1 MQAKEDYPLL
11 LKREISC
18 YVGLKKLCADKCFK
32 PDTEPHWSI
41 SFIQQAEK
49 GEEFC
54 FPSSGLLTLLAAKLS
69 YGMLIS

>member
-11 LKREISC
+11 LEREISC
-18 YVGLKKLCADKCFK
+18 YVGLKKLRADKCFK

-54 FPSSGLLTLLAAKLS
+54 FPSSGLLLAAKLS